1 MATRVF
7 KPESFSRVALK
18 GPGKLQVIQS
28 ASSQLIVRAADELV
42 DEVEFSVI
50 DNELSLGFRNSR
62 IVPLQVWRQQV
73 TYELYTPDLNA
84 IALKGS
90 GVIETVEFDTDQ
102 LALKLSGSG
111 TISIGRLTADKI
123 RLELDGS
130 GTLKISG
137 DVESQTMTINGSGS
151 YQAENLVSDFACIQ
165 LKGSGFAAVCVADHL
180 DVFIGGSGKVN
191 YHGFPDIT
199 KRIFGSGALNRVR
212 KVRRA
217 VVAE

>member
-7 KPESFSRVALK
+7 KPESFSRVVLK
-18 GPGKLQVIQS
+18 GPGKLRVIQS
-28 ASSQLIVRAADELV
+28 ASSQLIVRAADELI

-50 DNELSLGFRNSR
+50 DGELLLGFRKSQ
-62 IVPLQVWRQQV
+62 IVPLRIWRHQVI
-73 TYELYTPDLNA
+73 YELYTPDLNG
-84 IALKGS
+84 IELQGS

-102 LALKLSGSG
+102 LALKLTGSG
-111 TISIGRLTADKI
+111 TISTGRLTADKI
-123 RLELDGS
+123 RLDLDGS

-137 DVESQTMTINGSGS
+137 DVESQVMTINGSGS
-151 YQAENLVSDFACIQ
+151 YQAESLVSDFACIR
-165 LKGSGFAAVCVADHL
+165 LNGSGSATVCVADHL

-217 VVAE
+217 VVSE